1 MMRFMFQG
9 GPLMWVIL
17 FLGAI
22 GLLSSI
28 FQIIRKKPAFG
39 ALNIS
44 LILST
49 VLAGATLGYLV
60 AIAVVRDA
68 RGADA
73 MPMWGRYGDV
83 VFNPI
88 ALTLLFLVL
97 NLTLSVI
104 GLQRIRKE
112 T

>member
-1 MMRFMFQG
+1 MLRFMFQG
-9 GPLMWVIL
+9 GPLMWVIV
-17 FLGAI
+17 FLGTL
-22 GLLSSI
+22 GLLFAI
-28 FQIIRKKPAFG
+28 FQVLRRKPAFG

-68 RGADA
+68 RGVEA

-97 NLTLSVI
+97 NLTMCVI
-104 GLQRIRKE
+104 GLQRIQKE
-112 T
+112 G